1 MSVHDLLAINKESA
15 CELFGSVSYIT
26 QTLILILLIR
36 EMLEELSIIQLEKGK
51 TEKQKKG
58 KLYVADNSKT
68 PVFQGW
74 LLYLVDFIEVK
85 AI

>member
-36 EMLEELSIIQLEKGK
+36 ETLEELSIIQLEKGK
-51 TEKQKKG
+51 TEKQKKENCTLLTTV
-58 KLYVADNSKT
+58 KLQFSKA
-68 PVFQGW
+68 GCSIW
-74 LLYLVDFIEVK
+74 LILLR
-85 AI
+85 

>member
-1 MSVHDLLAINKESA
+1 
-15 CELFGSVSYIT
+15 
-26 QTLILILLIR
+26 
-36 EMLEELSIIQLEKGK
+36 MLEELSIIHLEK
-51 TEKQKKG
+51 TEKKKG
-58 KLYVADNSKT
+58 KLYVADNSKI

>member
-26 QTLILILLIR
+26 QTLRGVINHPT
-36 EMLEELSIIQLEKGK
+36 GK
-51 TEKQKKG
+51 RKNLKTKKG

-74 LLYLVDFIEVK
+74 LLYLVDFIDVK